1 MMREVTK
8 SVIIVDENLPRGVI
22 ANTAAILGMT
32 LGKRKPELIG
42 GDTFDKDSSI
52 HLGITEIPI
61 PVLMSDS
68 KKLQE
73 LRTKLYEEAYEEI
86 VENGLGAVDEISS
99 DGKIHD
105 CYRIEYMRKHIEQMK
120 EAIHDGVDLIGYT
133 SWGCIDI
140 VSASTGEIKK
150 RYGLIYVDKHD
161 DGTGDLSRKP
171 KDSFHWYKK
180 VIKSN
185 GEEL

>member
-1 MMREVTK
+1 MRKEVTK
-8 SVIIVDENLPRGVI
+8 SVIIIDENLPRGVI

-73 LRTKLYEEAYEEI
+73 LRTKLYEEAYEELI
-86 VENGLGAVDEISS
+86 VIDFSS
-99 DGKIHD
+99 LAQSCKI
-105 CYRIEYMRKHIEQMK
+105 YEEY
-120 EAIHDGVDLIGYT
+120 T
-133 SWGCIDI
+133 
-140 VSASTGEIKK
+140 KK
-150 RYGLIYVDKHD
+150 MSETKR
-161 DGTGDLSRKP
+161 GDLVY
-171 KDSFHWYKK
+171 WGVAIY
-180 VIKSN
+180 
-185 GEEL
+185 GEMKIVNKLTGGFPLLR